1 MFRSSVYIKSY
12 DLHFIA
18 DFSDRF
24 VLEADMVPEVIK
36 QSRWKRVEETI
47 LTANGLVIFDCFA
60 RAVAMR
66 KAQQTKM
73 MIRSL
78 SDFAAW
84 ANRDTHRFCACS
96 KLHFVLVFLRA
107 ACICA
112 HACKCEHIEW

>member
-1 MFRSSVYIKSY
+1 
-12 DLHFIA
+12 
-18 DFSDRF
+18 
-24 VLEADMVPEVIK
+24 MVPEVIK

-96 KLHFVLVFLRA
+96 KLHFVLVSLRA

>member
-1 MFRSSVYIKSY
+1 
-12 DLHFIA
+12 
-18 DFSDRF
+18 
-24 VLEADMVPEVIK
+24 MVPEVIK
-36 QSRWKRVEETI
+36 QSRCKRVDETI
-47 LTANGLVIFDCFA
+47 LTAHGLVILDCFA

-66 KAQQTKM
+66 KAKQTKL

-84 ANRDTHRFCACS
+84 ANRDAHRLCACS
-96 KLHFVLVFLRA
+96 KLHFVLVSSRV